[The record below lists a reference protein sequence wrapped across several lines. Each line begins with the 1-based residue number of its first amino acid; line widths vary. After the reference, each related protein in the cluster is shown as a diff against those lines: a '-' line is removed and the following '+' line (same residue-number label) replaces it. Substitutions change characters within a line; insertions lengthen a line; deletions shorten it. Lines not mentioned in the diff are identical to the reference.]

1 MENTEFLSNDR
12 LKISPRAYALA
23 LQNNVD
29 ILKIIPTGPE
39 GRIIEN
45 DILRAIEERNKPKFE
60 ENPAKPIVPISDE
73 AEMIKTAEALPEEE
87 EIAEPENVLTNKVP
101 EEQTEEAAE
110 EAETTAESTES
121 AEDTEEAEEITE
133 DTAEEAAPEIAEI
146 EEQAEEAPAEET
158 APEAEPEAEETA
170 EEPTNETAE
179 EIVEDIDTVEETVID
194 ITKEPIEEEPKP
206 EEASEEKEERPMET
220 AIVTAPVTAIANEE
234 AKEEPKAKEE
244 PAEKTFRSEDAYRHT
259 DVIISQ
265 SENAPTNTPITIEMS
280 FDATAL
286 VTLRGKVK
294 EFGEAMGL
302 PSVTINDMILFATAK
317 TLKKHKAM
325 NAHFLGD
332 KIRYFDGIH
341 LGFDV
346 DTERG
351 PQTLTVF
358 DADRLSL
365 SSLSKITGTLV
376 RGVRAGGEAPE
387 KNQRLGSFT
396 VTNVGTLG
404 VERFTPVL
412 TEPQTGVLAV
422 CALTKRIKTEDGEDI
437 VYPAIPLA
445 LTFDPRAMSTANAAK
460 FLRDLCVSL
469 ENFGL
474 LLIK

>member
-60 ENPAKPIVPISDE
+60 EKTAKPIVPISDE
-73 AEMIKTAEALPEEE
+73 AEMIKTAEAISEETPAEEE
-87 EIAEPENVLTNKVP
+87 VKEPENVLTNKVP
-101 EEQTEEAAE
+101 EEQTEEVTE
-110 EAETTAESTES
+110 EAEAPEEATEN
-121 AEDTEEAEEITE
+121 TEEAEEITE
-133 DTAEEAAPEIAEI
+133 APAEAAPEAKETK
-146 EEQAEEAPAEET
+146 ETTEEAPVAET
-158 APEAEPEAEETA
+158 VPEAKSEAEAPT
-170 EEPTNETAE
+170 EEPTE
-179 EIVEDIDTVEETVID
+179 EPAEDIDTVEETVID
-194 ITKEPIEEEPKP
+194 VTKEPIEE
-206 EEASEEKEERPMET
+206 ASAPEEKEEEKTMET

-234 AKEEPKAKEE
+234 VKEEPKAKEE
-244 PAEKTFRSEDAYRHT
+244 PTEKVFRSEEAYRHT

-265 SENAPTNTPITIEMS
+265 SENAPANAPITIEMS

-286 VTLRGKVK
+286 VTLRGKIK
-294 EFGEAMGL
+294 EFGETMGL
-302 PSVTINDMILFATAK
+302 PCVTINDMILFATAK

-376 RGVRAGGEAPE
+376 RGVRAGGEVPE

-404 VERFTPVL
+404 IERFTPVL

-422 CALTKRIKTEDGEDI
+422 CALTKRIKTDNGEDI
-437 VYPAIPLA
+437 VYPAISLA

-460 FLRDLCVSL
+460 FLRDLCTSL

>member
-29 ILKIIPTGPE
+29 ILHIIPTGPE

-60 ENPAKPIVPISDE
+60 EKPEVKEEPIVPISDE
-73 AEMIKTAEALPEEE
+73 AEMMKTAETVVEETPEEE
-87 EIAEPENVLTNKVP
+87 VTEPENVLTNKVP
-101 EEQTEEAAE
+101 EENIEEIAEKADETEEKA
-110 EAETTAESTES
+110 TES
-121 AEDTEEAEEITE
+121 EEIP
-133 DTAEEAAPEIAEI
+133 AEAAPEAE
-146 EEQAEEAPAEET
+146 EKTEEAPAEEISEAT
-158 APEAEPEAEETA
+158 PEATA
-170 EEPTNETAE
+170 EEEPAQ
-179 EIVEDIDTVEETVID
+179 DIDTIEETVID
-194 ITKEPIEEEPKP
+194 VTKEPIEEETAP
-206 EEASEEKEERPMET
+206 EETNEEKTMET

-234 AKEEPKAKEE
+234 KKEEPKTKEE
-244 PAEKTFRSEDAYRHT
+244 PAEKTFRSEEAYRHT

-265 SENAPTNTPITIEMS
+265 SENAPANTPITIEMS

-286 VTLRGKVK
+286 VTLRGKIK

-302 PSVTINDMILFATAK
+302 PCVTINDMLLFATAK

-376 RGVRAGGEAPE
+376 RGVRAGGEVPE

-422 CALTKRIKTEDGEDI
+422 CALTKRIKTEDSEDI

-460 FLRDLCVSL
+460 FLRDLCTSL